1 MNNLIKEI
9 AESEIVISRAG
20 ATTIFEILGT
30 KTLSI
35 VVPSPNVTN
44 NHQYYNASYFKS
56 KGCLEMIE
64 EELSINHFM
73 TLFKKLIDNK
83 NEYLQAIN
91 KLDII
96 NLKKSMI
103 DNVINNE

>member
-1 MNNLIKEI
+1 
-9 AESEIVISRAG
+9 
-20 ATTIFEILGT
+20 
-30 KTLSI
+30 
-35 VVPSPNVTN
+35 
-44 NHQYYNASYFKS
+44 
-56 KGCLEMIE
+56 MIEE